1 MHLTA
6 TPQWQTLKLKL
17 NYISIATLIY
27 ANIIATSCILRN
39 KIAKNPPACPIK
51 PC

>member
-6 TPQWQTLKLKL
+6 MPQWQTLTLKL

-27 ANIIATSCILRN
+27 ANITATSRILRN
-39 KIAKNPPACPIK
+39 KIAKI
-51 PC
+51 